1 MLTVIFYGDLRTR
14 FGRRYTL
21 AVHSPAEAIHA
32 LCVQLKGLRQYFQQ
46 HATSKFLVRN
56 QQRDQFVTDYE
67 AEELGYPQSTG
78 VLKVVPLVE
87 GAGAIG
93 KVVLGVAFIAAGVFT
108 GGTAWAALAPALISI
123 GVGLAASGIA
133 QMIAPRAKGAATPEK
148 ADNEPSLAFNGAVN
162 TTGQGGPVPL
172 GYGHLLV
179 GSQIVSV
186 GFSTNNEIVVR

>member
-14 FGRRYTL
+14 FGRRYKL
-21 AVHSPAEAIHA
+21 DVHSPAEAIHA
-32 LCVQLKGLRQYFQQ
+32 LCTQLKGLRQYFQQ
-46 HATSKFLVRN
+46 NATAKFMVRG
-56 QQRDQFVTDYE
+56 QLRDRLIADYDETD
-67 AEELGYPQSTG
+67 LGYPQSAG
-78 VLKVVPLVE
+78 VLKVVPIVE

-93 KVVLGVAFIAAGVFT
+93 KIILGAVLVVAGFFT
-108 GGTAWAALAPALISI
+108 GGTAWAALGPMLISM
-123 GVGLAASGIA
+123 GVGLALSGVA
-133 QMIAPRAKGAATPEK
+133 QMIAPRAKGGATPEK

-172 GYGHLLV
+172 GYGCMLV